1 MYITGTISIENIV
14 KKFKTIHEKY
24 VENFNEEWEDTDKG
38 ICNNLN
44 VPFERPTIFDDEAR
58 YFIRATKMKPTKFHN
73 SNWLDSLYRLKG
85 GVFEYFST
93 FEGWVV
99 SDIPVSKINTIP
111 FVEILK

>member
-24 VENFNEEWEDTDKG
+24 VEKFNSSEDTDKG
-38 ICNNLN
+38 ISNNLN
-44 VPFERPTIFDDEAR
+44 VPFERPTIFDEEAR
-58 YFIRATKMKPTKFHN
+58 YFIKATDMKPTKSHT

-93 FEGWVV
+93 FEGWIV
-99 SDIPVSKINTIP
+99 SDLPMSKINTIP